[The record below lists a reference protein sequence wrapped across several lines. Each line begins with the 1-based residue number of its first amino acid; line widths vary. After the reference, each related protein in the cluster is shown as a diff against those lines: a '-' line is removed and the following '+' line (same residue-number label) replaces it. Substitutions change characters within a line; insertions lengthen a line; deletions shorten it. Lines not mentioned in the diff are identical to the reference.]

1 MTMYYKYIKAKS
13 SWTPSEKRGRL
24 ASKAKEV
31 RGRKKQHL
39 YQKKLPSPPQAPS
52 VSRMAD
58 SSLPEGAHAS
68 PDSFVAKYVCV
79 FFKFSIKKRFL

>member
-39 YQKKLPSPPQAPS
+39 YQK
-52 VSRMAD
+52 
-58 SSLPEGAHAS
+58 
-68 PDSFVAKYVCV
+68 
-79 FFKFSIKKRFL
+79 